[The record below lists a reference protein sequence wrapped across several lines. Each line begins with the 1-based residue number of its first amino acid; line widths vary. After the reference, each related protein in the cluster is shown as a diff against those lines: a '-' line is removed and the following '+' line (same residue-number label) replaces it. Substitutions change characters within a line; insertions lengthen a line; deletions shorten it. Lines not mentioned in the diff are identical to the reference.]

1 MRALGIDHVVIL
13 CSDIDRTLVWWQ
25 QELGLG
31 PVRIDEWR
39 SGGAPF
45 PSLRLNASTIVDFL
59 PGGRTGENVA
69 HVAVEVDVDADQLE
83 KLVAERGWD
92 VVFPLNRELFGA
104 RGVGAGIYIR
114 DPEGNVIE
122 LRTYAG

>member
-13 CSDIDRTLVWWQ
+13 CSDIDRTLAWWQ
-25 QELGLG
+25 QELGLES
-31 PVRIDEWR
+31 VRVDEWR

-59 PGGRTGENVA
+59 PGNRTGENIA
-69 HVAVEVDVDADQLE
+69 HVAVEVDVGADQLE
-83 KLVAERGWD
+83 TLVAERGWD

-122 LRTYAG
+122 LRTYAD

>member
-13 CSDIDRTLVWWQ
+13 CSDIEPTLAWWQ
-25 QELGLG
+25 RELGLE
-31 PVRIDEWR
+31 PVRVDEWR
-39 SGGAPF
+39 AGAAPF

-59 PGGRTGENVA
+59 PGRRGGENVA
-69 HVAVEVDVDADQLE
+69 HIAVEVDISPDALE
-83 KLVAERGWD
+83 SLVSERGWD
-92 VVFPLNRELFGA
+92 VVSPLNRELFGA
-104 RGVGAGIYIR
+104 RGIGAGVYVR